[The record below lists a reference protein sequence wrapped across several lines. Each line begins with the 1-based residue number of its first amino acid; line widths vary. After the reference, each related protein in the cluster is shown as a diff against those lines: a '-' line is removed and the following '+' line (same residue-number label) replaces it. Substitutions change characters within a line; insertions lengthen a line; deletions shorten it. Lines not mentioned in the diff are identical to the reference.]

1 MSKQNC
7 RTDGRCQYAID
18 AAVEELGHCPSGACQ
33 MPTKTPSTERLALA
47 DKSRALLF
55 GLRDSD
61 PGCTIGTELER
72 WRWLK
77 EDATAEQWERVSHAL
92 DADAEIDAMRR
103 GA

>member
-1 MSKQNC
+1 MSTKA
-7 RTDGRCQYAID
+7 DGPCGSALSEGLGPL
-18 AAVEELGHCPSGACQ
+18 VEY
-33 MPTKTPSTERLALA
+33 A
-47 DKSRALLF
+47 DKLRTLLF

-61 PGCTIGTELER
+61 PGCTVGKELDR

-77 EDATAEQWERVSHAL
+77 EDATAEQWERASHAL

>member
-1 MSKQNC
+1 MTTKP
-7 RTDGRCQYAID
+7 TEAHD
-18 AAVEELGHCPSGACQ
+18 A
-33 MPTKTPSTERLALA
+33 TPAAEPLALRLSEGLGPLVECA
-47 DKSRALLF
+47 DKLRTLLF

-61 PGCTIGTELER
+61 PGCTVGLELKR

-77 EDATAEQWERVSHAL
+77 EDATAEQWERAGHAL

>member
-1 MSKQNC
+1 MAKHGDPGNGETMTTEATPGALGSNC
-7 RTDGRCQYAID
+7 
-18 AAVEELGHCPSGACQ
+18 VLGPLVAS
-33 MPTKTPSTERLALA
+33 A
-47 DKSRALLF
+47 DKASALLF

-61 PGCTIGTELER
+61 PGYTVAKELER

-77 EDATAEQWERVSHAL
+77 EDATAEQWERASHAL

>member
-1 MSKQNC
+1 M
-7 RTDGRCQYAID
+7 
-18 AAVEELGHCPSGACQ
+18 
-33 MPTKTPSTERLALA
+33 STEATPANVGSNAGLGPLVVYA
-47 DKSRALLF
+47 DKLRTLRF

-61 PGCTIGTELER
+61 PGCTTVGAELER

-77 EDATAEQWERVSHAL
+77 EDATAEQWERASYAL

>member
-1 MSKQNC
+1 MTDQATPAKV
-7 RTDGRCQYAID
+7 RLTDGLGPL
-18 AAVEELGHCPSGACQ
+18 VEY
-33 MPTKTPSTERLALA
+33 A
-47 DKSRALLF
+47 DKLRTLLF

-61 PGCTIGTELER
+61 PGCTVGTELDR

-77 EDATAEQWERVSHAL
+77 EDATAEQWERASHAL